1 MRHRPEGI
9 DELLAS
15 QRGMASARFFV
26 YRDALPWFG
35 PAMAEAGWPATSEA
49 TRAVLARAHQAWT
62 ELTGLAP
69 LATVDAW
76 RDVLALTA
84 EPGDILDLEWT
95 EARRRVSAWV
105 KRQRWEE
112 ANAAGRPGSDELP
125 DIPDPEPELIRQLT
139 GKSRALVEYL
149 WKRGNVSLD
158 TLRRDVWAGKPVKDK
173 TIDNAADYANLKLA
187 GLNLSQTKIEKRAG
201 LFYLRHP
208 QK

>member
-1 MRHRPEGI
+1 VRHRPEGI
-9 DELLAS
+9 DALLAS

-95 EARRRVSAWV
+95 EVRRRVSAWV

-112 ANAAGRPGSDELP
+112 DGKHPPAPPPSQPAIDILHDPADLEVKRIAADATRGGNERM
-125 DIPDPEPELIRQLT
+125 
-139 GKSRALVEYL
+139 RAII
-149 WKRGNVSLD
+149 GI
-158 TLRRDVWAGKPVKDK
+158 DVRYAGKPSTWWAELLGVLDGTVRSYETWKA
-173 TIDNAADYANLKLA
+173 IQRQRRAAD
-187 GLNLSQTKIEKRAG
+187 
-201 LFYLRHP
+201 
-208 QK
+208 